1 MNRGRSFSTILTF
14 RRVNEAERMT
24 YNRHV
29 LWAGNLHQPPPPHIS
44 TPTIRPREPALAVGA
59 RMLAGV
65 RRRFYRCPLFSIYD
79 KCSKTVIKSWSFRS
93 AGVSM
98 WQNFSDL
105 YTYMYLYV
113 FSFQLFF
120 CLSFFHQF
128 LFCIKSPVVRL
139 VNMLRFGTNHLFTNL
154 FVDFML
160 LLFISVIYRLKKLY
174 RYDLQTFWSLSNA
187 CRPNI
192 MFRGTLTL
200 FLYFKLS

>member
-29 LWAGNLHQPPPPHIS
+29 LWAGNLHQSPPPQIS

-98 WQNFSDL
+98 TELFWLIHVHVSLCLRRN
-105 YTYMYLYV
+105 MKINYLNGISENIIVCLV
-113 FSFQLFF
+113 FF
-120 CLSFFHQF
+120 
-128 LFCIKSPVVRL
+128 
-139 VNMLRFGTNHLFTNL
+139 
-154 FVDFML
+154 
-160 LLFISVIYRLKKLY
+160 
-174 RYDLQTFWSLSNA
+174 LSN
-187 CRPNI
+187 
-192 MFRGTLTL
+192 FFSVYL
-200 FLYFKLS
+200 FPINFYFVLNPL